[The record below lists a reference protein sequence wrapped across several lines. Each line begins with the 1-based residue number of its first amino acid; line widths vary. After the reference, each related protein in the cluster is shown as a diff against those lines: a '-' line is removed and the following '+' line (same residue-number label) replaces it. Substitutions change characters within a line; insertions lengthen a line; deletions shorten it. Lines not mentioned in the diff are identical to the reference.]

1 MTSASASTR
10 AILLDI
16 EGTTTPIAFVKDV
29 LFPFARRNAAA
40 FLAAHRHEPQVQA
53 DLALLAKERKRERE
67 SEASD
72 LAPLPPA
79 ESSDPLPYLFWLMD
93 RDRKSTALK
102 ALQGRIWRDGYES
115 GALVSEVY
123 ADVVP
128 ALTRFR
134 DAGIEVAI
142 YSSGSAL
149 AQRLLFAHTNTNAGD
164 LRPFISAWF
173 DTTTG
178 GKKEAASYARI
189 ASELRLEPRQVLFVS
204 DAVEEL
210 DAAKQAGMDVVL
222 CVRPGTTEAESI
234 PSRHRIVRSL
244 EEILTSGRRTPL
256 VHT

>member
-1 MTSASASTR
+1 MTSASLR

-40 FLAAHRHEPQVQA
+40 FLAAHRHEPEVVA
-53 DLALLAKERKRERE
+53 DLALLAKESAGE
-67 SEASD
+67 SPD
-72 LAPLPPA
+72 LAPPA

-123 ADVVP
+123 EDVVP

-142 YSSGSAL
+142 YSSGSVL
-149 AQRLLFAHTNTNAGD
+149 AQRLLFTHTNTSAGD
-164 LRPFISAWF
+164 LRPLISAWF

-189 ASELRLEPRQVLFVS
+189 ASELGLEPRQVLFVS
-204 DAVEEL
+204 DVAEEL
-210 DAAKQAGMDVVL
+210 DAAKQAGMDVAL
-222 CVRPGTTEAESI
+222 CVRRGPMEAEAEAEAAPI

-244 EEILTSGRRTPL
+244 EEI
-256 VHT
+256 

>member
-1 MTSASASTR
+1 VRSASTSIRIR

-40 FLAAHRHEPQVQA
+40 FLGAHRNDPEVAA
-53 DLALLAKERKRERE
+53 DLALLAKERAEEGEGEWK
-67 SEASD
+67 SLD
-72 LAPLPPA
+72 LAPPPPPPA
-79 ESSDPLPYLFWLMD
+79 DSSDPLPYLFWLMD

-142 YSSGSAL
+142 YSSGSVL
-149 AQRLLFAHTNTNAGD
+149 AQQLLFAHTNTSAGD

-204 DAVEEL
+204 DVAEEL
-210 DAAKQAGMDVVL
+210 DAAKQAGMDVAL
-222 CVRPGTTEAESI
+222 CVRPGPGTAEPI
-234 PSRHRIVRSL
+234 QSRHRVVRSL
-244 EEILTSGRRTPL
+244 EEI
-256 VHT
+256 

>member
-1 MTSASASTR
+1 VTSASIR

-29 LFPFARRNAAA
+29 LFPFARTNAAA
-40 FLAAHRHEPQVQA
+40 FLSAHRHEPEVEA
-53 DLALLAKERKRERE
+53 DLALLAKERAAERPE
-67 SEASD
+67 EA
-72 LAPLPPA
+72 PPA
-79 ESSDPLPYLFWLMD
+79 TSSNPLSYFLWLMD

-128 ALTRFR
+128 ALARFR
-134 DAGIEVAI
+134 DAGIEVSI
-142 YSSGSAL
+142 FSSGSVL
-149 AQRLLFAHTNTNAGD
+149 AQRLLFAHTNAGD
-164 LRPFISAWF
+164 LRPFLSAWF

-189 ASELRLEPRQVLFVS
+189 ASELGLEPRQVLFVS
-204 DAVEEL
+204 DVVEEL
-210 DAAKQAGMDVVL
+210 DAAKQAGMDVAL
-222 CVRPGTTEAESI
+222 CVRPGTAEPI

-244 EEILTSGRRTPL
+244 EEI
-256 VHT
+256 

>member
-1 MTSASASTR
+1 VTSASASTR

-40 FLAAHRHEPQVQA
+40 FLAAHRHEPEVEA
-53 DLALLAKERKRERE
+53 DLTLLAKERERERE
-67 SEASD
+67 SPD
-72 LAPLPPA
+72 LAPPPPA
-79 ESSDPLPYLFWLMD
+79 ASSDPLPYLFWLMD

-115 GALVSEVY
+115 GTLVSEVY

-134 DAGIEVAI
+134 GAGIEVSI
-142 YSSGSAL
+142 FSSGSVL
-149 AQRLLFAHTNTNAGD
+149 AQRLLFAHTNAGD
-164 LRPFISAWF
+164 LRPFLSAWF

-189 ASELRLEPRQVLFVS
+189 ASELGLEPRQVLFVS
-204 DAVEEL
+204 DVAEEL
-210 DAAKQAGMDVVL
+210 DAAKQAGMDIAL
-222 CVRPGTTEAESI
+222 CVRPGTTEAEAEPI

-244 EEILTSGRRTPL
+244 EEI
-256 VHT
+256 